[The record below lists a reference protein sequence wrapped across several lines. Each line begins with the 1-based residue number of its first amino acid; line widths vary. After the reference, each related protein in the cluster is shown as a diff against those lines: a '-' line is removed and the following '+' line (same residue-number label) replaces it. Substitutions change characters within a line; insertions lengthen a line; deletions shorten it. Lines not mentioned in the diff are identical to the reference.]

1 MFYFLNA
8 MQSNTRTVKPVCN
21 GHPCDPNFEAIVI
34 GALSSG
40 LDLSTLLLLWKKLKQ
55 FSIIKEFRTNLLFY
69 RIASSEWYHKL
80 CRIIKGSL
88 SSSAINS
95 SYNGLINTPF

>member
-40 LDLSTLLLLWKKLKQ
+40 LDLSRVAIWPFLKL
-55 FSIIKEFRTNLLFY
+55 FARNIMIWPFFGLFQMSTKIVY
-69 RIASSEWYHKL
+69 FKDCFEQI
-80 CRIIKGSL
+80 
-88 SSSAINS
+88 
-95 SYNGLINTPF
+95 